1 MNNDLTEYINSI
13 SVVTYNYETYTQV
26 GIPEYYNK
34 ASSDIEYTD
43 TLNYTAY
50 GWLQGGDKHIKNKF
64 IISQDNYT
72 LISALNSDSYMFP
85 LPYLYEKTSDG
96 KLTNTCQL
104 IFSSADNYNISGY
117 LSGDLMLVSK
127 QALTVSGLMYGYVI
141 DQYINNKIYVQSKVL
156 GTVKSIQTS
165 MIITGN
171 VALIASLT
179 GQVYTTDL
187 TSFPSAIIKDIS
199 MTNMLGRKALS
210 NNNALFGKNLNIIP
224 ADYFDANTGQ
234 KKEKWKLLD
243 ITNTLNTTII
253 TGSVQNLL
261 IHTHEQ
267 ILNTGKIVDNKL
279 VNYPAYLYAQP
290 KHAYELS
297 IDSQLIYYAIQR
309 GNTKI
314 YLRDNDILDSN
325 QKLLFGPITTYQSA
339 IHILSQFCQIN
350 NIQIYIPQIDQKI
363 LQFDIIVV

>member
-1 MNNDLTEYINSI
+1 
-13 SVVTYNYETYTQV
+13 
-26 GIPEYYNK
+26 
-34 ASSDIEYTD
+34 
-43 TLNYTAY
+43 
-50 GWLQGGDKHIKNKF
+50 
-64 IISQDNYT
+64 
-72 LISALNSDSYMFP
+72 
-85 LPYLYEKTSDG
+85 
-96 KLTNTCQL
+96 
-104 IFSSADNYNISGY
+104 
-117 LSGDLMLVSK
+117 
-127 QALTVSGLMYGYVI
+127 
-141 DQYINNKIYVQSKVL
+141 
-156 GTVKSIQTS
+156 
-165 MIITGN
+165 
-171 VALIASLT
+171 
-179 GQVYTTDL
+179 
-187 TSFPSAIIKDIS
+187 

-309 GNTKI
+309 GNTKGMDLALRI
-314 YLRDNDILDSN
+314 SAAATLPFFKGVLSKWTIALKKKTADTVIPGRHVDEHIEYLEAGVT
-325 QKLLFGPITTYQSA
+325 LF
-339 IHILSQFCQIN
+339 LSLCKSLRAFLCSFSLEEVAEEQ
-350 NIQIYIPQIDQKI
+350 Y
-363 LQFDIIVV
+363 LELY